1 MAMLLFKA
9 AGAGCRG
16 AALAPFSQ
24 IPTQSRILYGSIV
37 RGTLVPASQGSR
49 TQMVRIR
56 LARAGTTNAPFYH
69 VIVSDKRNK
78 RDGRNIERIGFYNP
92 IARGKAEPLRI
103 DLARADYWMSVGAQP
118 SEKVDALIKQL
129 RKQQPAI
136 TAEAAAA

>member
-1 MAMLLFKA
+1 
-9 AGAGCRG
+9 
-16 AALAPFSQ
+16 
-24 IPTQSRILYGSIV
+24 
-37 RGTLVPASQGSR
+37 
-49 TQMVRIR
+49 MVRIR

-103 DLARADYWMSVGAQP
+103 DLTRADYWMSVGAKP
-118 SEKVDALIKQL
+118 SEKVEALIKQL
-129 RKQQPAI
+129 RKQQPAV

>member
-1 MAMLLFKA
+1 
-9 AGAGCRG
+9 
-16 AALAPFSQ
+16 
-24 IPTQSRILYGSIV
+24 
-37 RGTLVPASQGSR
+37 
-49 TQMVRIR
+49 MVRIR

-92 IARGKAEPLRI
+92 IARGKSEPLRI

-129 RKQQPAI
+129 RKQPAS
-136 TAEAAAA
+136 TEAVAA

>member
-1 MAMLLFKA
+1 LPKT
-9 AGAGCRG
+9 
-16 AALAPFSQ
+16 LAPFSRV
-24 IPTQSRILYGSIV
+24 PTQSRILYGSIV
-37 RGTLVPASQGSR
+37 RGTTVPASQGSLL
-49 TQMVRIR
+49 MVRIR

-103 DLARADYWMSVGAQP
+103 DLTRADYWMSVGAKP
-118 SEKVDALIKQL
+118 SEKVEALIKQL
-129 RKQQPAI
+129 RKQQPAV